1 MWKGERLGLR
11 PNFIPLDVGYAQV
24 GVRWLLIICQTIILW
39 LVKKLTLY
47 NESCINFYDP
57 RNPTSLIFV
66 LLAGSSG
73 AIIFYVIQRI
83 YDELWTRWKCGVF
96 TRSQVII
103 FIAVSFALLRRQHV
117 ERERKPYGAKTVR
130 HYEWHALQTRLW
142 KRRKGKKME
151 IMTQGKS
158 VHWEITIFFSII
170 ARFGLS
176 SWRVIVKTFGDE
188 SRNKQCYSRPYLS
201 RIFTMTYTISQSLT
215 SMELCA
221 ELEVIFRNSAHSS
234 QGDL

>member
-1 MWKGERLGLR
+1 MVQRLYGTMSGTRFKRDYEKEEKKNGDNDSRKVSTLR
-11 PNFIPLDVGYAQV
+11 DHHF
-24 GVRWLLIICQTIILW
+24 
-39 LVKKLTLY
+39 
-47 NESCINFYDP
+47 FY
-57 RNPTSLIFV
+57 
-66 LLAGSSG
+66 
-73 AIIFYVIQRI
+73 Y
-83 YDELWTRWKCGVF
+83 Y
-96 TRSQVII
+96 
-103 FIAVSFALLRRQHV
+103 
-117 ERERKPYGAKTVR
+117 Y
-130 HYEWHALQTRLW
+130 Y
-142 KRRKGKKME
+142 
-151 IMTQGKS
+151 
-158 VHWEITIFFSII
+158 SII